1 MMRESETNENSLK
14 EYSGWGHCY
23 RHFIQQL
30 FNLKCK
36 NVPLNQGDVF
46 NGLKNVLG
54 IIN

>member
-1 MMRESETNENSLK
+1 MENMETNENNIN

-23 RHFIQQL
+23 RHFTQQL

-36 NVPLNQGDVF
+36 NIPLGPGDIF
-46 NGLKNVLG
+46 NGLKNILE